1 VRRLTSFALAT
12 ALVVL
17 LLGGCGDDDTETDA
31 AATSTSAA
39 MGTSTSVASEQPPA
53 AGEYEAVSNV
63 AADAAIGKDIAAL
76 KTAMDPAT
84 KGQAVD
90 WASVGKIFEEGGAS
104 KKGDGS
110 NRTLAGLVPKP
121 ETVTVV
127 RDAIGGTG
135 SSKGASDAI
144 RRQRVDKGISVLL
157 AEKMDEELAAARTKI
172 EGKNLAVGE
181 GAPHNVDEAWAFFTA
196 EGNGLATTAEKR
208 AADFT
213 REGKVKEP
221 ILTALTAAQTAARQG
236 DLTAFDSAAGDV
248 KNGTAYVFYLATY
261 KYLEGKDEVER
272 TEGASFY
279 RGIAPRVQ
287 AKDPAAHKA
296 IVDAF
301 ASGDA
306 AAGRAAL
313 NSGPILSALGVSDP
327 EKVG

>member
-1 VRRLTSFALAT
+1 VRRLTALASAT
-12 ALVVL
+12 ALAALV
-17 LLGGCGDDDTETDA
+17 LGGCGNDDTGTDA
-31 AATSTSAA
+31 AATSTSTD
-39 MGTSTSVASEQPPA
+39 MSTSTVVGGEEPA
-53 AGEYEAVSNV
+53 AEYEPVSDV
-63 AADAAIGKDIAAL
+63 AAHAAIGQDIAAL

-90 WASVGKIFEEGGAS
+90 WVSVGKIFEQGGAS

-110 NRTLAGLVPKP
+110 NRTLAGLVPKS
-121 ETVTVV
+121 ETVTFV

-135 SSKGASDAI
+135 TSKGASDAI
-144 RRQRVDKGISVLL
+144 RRQRVDKGISVLQ

-196 EGNGLATTAEKR
+196 EGNGLAATAEKR
-208 AADFT
+208 AADFM

-221 ILTALTAAQTAARQG
+221 ILTALSAAQAAARQG
-236 DLTAFDSAAGDV
+236 DLTAFDAAVGDV
-248 KNGTAYVFYLATY
+248 KDGTAYVCYLATY

-287 AKDPAAHKA
+287 AKDLAAHKA

-301 ASGDA
+301 ANGDA

>member
-1 VRRLTSFALAT
+1 MRRLTTLAVAT
-12 ALVVL
+12 TLVVL
-17 LLGGCGDDDTETDA
+17 AGCGDDDTDKG
-31 AATSTSAA
+31 AATPIEADMSTSTVV
-39 MGTSTSVASEQPPA
+39 G
-53 AGEYEAVSNV
+53 GEEPEADGDYEPVSDV
-63 AADAAIGKDIAAL
+63 AAHAAIGQDIAAL
-76 KTAMDPAT
+76 KTVMDPAT
-84 KGQAVD
+84 KGQPVD
-90 WASVGKIFEEGGAS
+90 WASVGKIFEQGGAS

-110 NRTLAGLVPKP
+110 NRTLAGLVP
-121 ETVTVV
+121 ESDTVTFV

-135 SSKGASDAI
+135 SFKGASDAI
-144 RRQRVDKGISVLL
+144 RRQRVDKGVSVLL

-172 EGKNLAVGE
+172 EGRNLAVGE

-208 AADFT
+208 AADFK

-221 ILTALTAAQTAARQG
+221 ILAALTAAQTAARQG
-236 DLTAFDSAAGDV
+236 DLTAFDSAVGDV
-248 KNGTAYVFYLATY
+248 KDGTAYVFYLATH
-261 KYLEGKDEVER
+261 KYLAGEDEVER
-272 TEGASFY
+272 AEGASFY

-296 IVDAF
+296 IIDAF

-327 EKVG
+327 EKVE

>member
-1 VRRLTSFALAT
+1 MRRLTTLAVAT
-12 ALVVL
+12 TLVVL
-17 LLGGCGDDDTETDA
+17 AGCGDDDTDKG
-31 AATSTSAA
+31 AATPIEADMSTSTVVGGEEPEAD
-39 MGTSTSVASEQPPA
+39 
-53 AGEYEAVSNV
+53 GEYEPVSDV
-63 AADAAIGKDIAAL
+63 AAHAAIGQDIAAL

-84 KGQAVD
+84 KGQTVD
-90 WASVGKIFEEGGAS
+90 WVSAGKIFEQGGAS

-110 NRTLAGLVPKP
+110 NRTLAGLVP
-121 ETVTVV
+121 ESDTVTFV

-144 RRQRVDKGISVLL
+144 RRQRVDKGVSVLL

-208 AADFT
+208 AADFK
-213 REGKVKEP
+213 REGTVKEP
-221 ILTALTAAQTAARQG
+221 ILAALTAAQTAARQG
-236 DLTAFDSAAGDV
+236 DLTAFDSAVGDV
-248 KNGTAYVFYLATY
+248 KDGTAHVFYLATY
-261 KYLEGKDEVER
+261 KYLAGEDEVER
-272 TEGASFY
+272 AEGAAFY

-296 IVDAF
+296 IIDAF

-327 EKVG
+327 EKVE